1 MRRTPG
7 SWRGELSWSQTSE
20 MTLIIDFH
28 MHAGLYHEL
37 HPWVTEWIQ
46 TQLEDPEEFVKEVLT
61 PEGIVRYLR
70 ENGVDYAVAL
80 AELSPITTGTMSN
93 EGVIELCRS
102 VDCLIPFCNVNP
114 FLVADLPGE
123 LERYVTELGFRGM
136 KLYPTYQ
143 HFYANDSR
151 LYPLYA
157 KAQELGIPVMI
168 HTGSS
173 IFKGARLKYGDPL
186 YMDDVAVDFPELTL
200 LMVHSGRGFWYDR
213 AYFLAKLHTNMYM
226 EISGLP
232 PQKLLTYFPELER
245 VADKVIF
252 GSDWPGM
259 PHIRRN
265 VESIRGLPLKEETK
279 KKILGGNAAG
289 ILGIQ

>member
-1 MRRTPG
+1 MRHNDGAPLWTRNMG
-7 SWRGELSWSQTSE
+7 LV
-20 MTLIIDFH
+20 IDFH
-28 MHAGLYHEL
+28 LHAGIYHEV
-37 HPWVTEWIQ
+37 HPWVTEWIK
-46 TQLEDPEEFVKEVLT
+46 TQIEDPATFVKDVLT
-61 PEGIVRYLR
+61 PEGITRYLR

-80 AELSPITTGTMSN
+80 AELSPITTGMLSN
-93 EGVIELCRS
+93 EQVAELCRGT
-102 VDCLIPFCNVNP
+102 DCLIPFCNVNP
-114 FLVADLPGE
+114 FLVADLAGE
-123 LERYVTELGFRGM
+123 LARCVTEMGFRGV

-157 KAQELGIPVMI
+157 KAQALGIPVMI

-173 IFKGARLKYGDPL
+173 IFRGARLKYGDPL
-186 YMDDVAVDFPELTL
+186 YLDDVAVDFPELTL

-213 AYFLAKLHTNMYM
+213 AYFLTKLHANVYM

-232 PQKLLTYFPELER
+232 PQKLLDYFPELER

-259 PHIRRN
+259 PHIKRN
-265 VESIRGLPLKEETK
+265 IELIRALPLRAETK
-279 KKILGGNAAG
+279 EKILGGNAAR
-289 ILGIQ
+289 ILGLDSIQ

>member
-1 MRRTPG
+1 MG
-7 SWRGELSWSQTSE
+7 SV
-20 MTLIIDFH
+20 IDFH
-28 MHAGLYHEL
+28 IHAGLYHDL
-37 HPWVTEWIQ
+37 HPWVIEWMK
-46 TQLEDPEEFVKEVLT
+46 TQIDDPEAFVSKVLT
-61 PEGIVRYLR
+61 PEGIVKFLR

-80 AELSPITTGTMSN
+80 AELSPITTGVLDN
-93 EGVIELCRS
+93 ERVAELCQG
-102 VDCLIPFCNVNP
+102 VDCLIPFCNINP
-114 FLVADLPGE
+114 FMVADLAGE
-123 LERYVTELGFRGM
+123 LERYVSTMGFRGL

-157 KAQELGIPVMI
+157 KAQELGIPVMV

-173 IFKGARLKYGDPL
+173 IFRGARLKYGDPL
-186 YMDDVAVDFPELTL
+186 FLDDVAVDFPDLTL

-213 AYFLAKLHTNMYM
+213 AYFLAKLHTNLYM

-232 PQKLLTYFPELER
+232 PKNLLDYFPELER

-259 PHIRRN
+259 PYIGSNIEAIRK
-265 VESIRGLPLKEETK
+265 LPLSEETK
-279 KKILGGNAAG
+279 GKILGGNAAR
-289 ILGIQ
+289 ILGINTEQ

>member
-1 MRRTPG
+1 MG
-7 SWRGELSWSQTSE
+7 LV
-20 MTLIIDFH
+20 IDFH
-28 MHAGLYHEL
+28 LHAGIYHEL
-37 HPWVTEWIQ
+37 HPWVLDWMRTNI
-46 TQLEDPEEFVKEVLT
+46 EDPETFVGEVLT
-61 PEGIVRYLR
+61 PEGIERYLL

-80 AELSPITTGTMSN
+80 AELSPITTGMLNN
-93 EGVIELCRS
+93 EEVAELCS
-102 VDCLIPFCNVNP
+102 QVECLIPFCNVNP
-114 FLVADLPGE
+114 FLVADLATE
-123 LERYVTELGFRGM
+123 LDRYVTEEGFRGL

-143 HFYANDSR
+143 HFYASDSR

-173 IFKGARLKYGDPL
+173 VFRGARLKYGDPL
-186 YMDDVAVDFPELTL
+186 YMDDVAVDFPELNL

-213 AYFLAKLHTNMYM
+213 AYFLAKLHPNVYM

-232 PQKLLTYFPELER
+232 PQKLLDYFPELER

-259 PHIRRN
+259 PYIGRN
-265 VESIRGLPLKEETK
+265 IEIIRGLPLEEETK
-279 KKILGGNAAG
+279 DKILGGNAAR
-289 ILGIQ
+289 ILGMDPGD

>member
-1 MRRTPG
+1 MTPV
-7 SWRGELSWSQTSE
+7 
-20 MTLIIDFH
+20 IDFH
-28 MHAGLYHEL
+28 MHAGLYHES
-37 HPWVTEWIQ
+37 HPWVTEWIG
-46 TQLEDPEEFVKEVLT
+46 TQVEDPEAFVKDVLT

-80 AELSPITTGTMSN
+80 AELSPITTGTLSN
-93 EGVIELCRS
+93 ERVAALCQE
-102 VDCLIPFCNVNP
+102 VDQLIPFCNVNP
-114 FLVADLPGE
+114 SLVADLAGA
-123 LERYVTELGFRGM
+123 LERYVTEMGFRGV

-143 HFYANDSR
+143 HFYANDSL

-157 KAQELGIPVMI
+157 KAQEMGIPVMI

-173 IFKGARLKYGDPL
+173 IFRGSRLKYGDPI
-186 YMDDVAVDFPELTL
+186 YMDDVAVDYPELTL
-200 LMVHSGRGFWYDR
+200 LMAHSGRGFWYER
-213 AYFLAKLHTNMYM
+213 AYFLAKLHANIYM

-232 PQKLLTYFPELER
+232 PQKLLDYFPQLER

-265 VESIRGLPLKEETK
+265 IEIIRSLPLEEETK
-279 KKILGGNAAG
+279 EKILGGNAAR
-289 ILGIQ
+289 ILGIDNSQ